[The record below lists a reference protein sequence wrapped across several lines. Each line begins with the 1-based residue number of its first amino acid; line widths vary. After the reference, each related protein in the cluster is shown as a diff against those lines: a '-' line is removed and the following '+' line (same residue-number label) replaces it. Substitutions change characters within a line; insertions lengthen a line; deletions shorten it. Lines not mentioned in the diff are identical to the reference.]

1 MSSQRISATLRQL
14 VRERAADRC
23 EYCLV
28 RDEDVLLPHQPDHI
42 IAEQHGGETAA
53 ENLALACIHCNRHKG
68 PNIASIDPT
77 SGQLTPLFNPR
88 TQSWAVH
95 FRLDGAYILPQTA
108 IGRVTVR
115 LLELNHPDRVR
126 VRQALIRAGTY
137 P

>member
-14 VRERAADRC
+14 VREHAADRC

-42 IAEQHGGETAA
+42 IAEQRGGEAA
-53 ENLALACIHCNRHKG
+53 
-68 PNIASIDPT
+68 
-77 SGQLTPLFNPR
+77 
-88 TQSWAVH
+88 
-95 FRLDGAYILPQTA
+95 DGAYILPQTA

-115 LLELNHPDRVR
+115 LLELYHPDRVR